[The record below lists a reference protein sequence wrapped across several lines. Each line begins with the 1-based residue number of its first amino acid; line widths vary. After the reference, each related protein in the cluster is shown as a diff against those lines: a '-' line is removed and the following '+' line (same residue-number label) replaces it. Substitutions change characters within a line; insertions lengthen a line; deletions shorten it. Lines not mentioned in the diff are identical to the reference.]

1 MDQGLVIVGVPA
13 NNFGA
18 QEPGSNEEIKTFCT
32 RKYNVSFPL
41 LAKVSVKGEDITPLY
56 QYLTAAEGGDVK
68 WNFTKFLI
76 GKNGKVAG
84 RFEPAVTPEATEL
97 SAAIE
102 RELKQ

>member
-1 MDQGLVIVGVPA
+1 ME
-13 NNFGA
+13 FH
-18 QEPGSNEEIKTFCT
+18 E
-32 RKYNVSFPL
+32 
-41 LAKVSVKGEDITPLY
+41 
-56 QYLTAAEGGDVK
+56 
-68 WNFTKFLI
+68 FLI